1 MMASSEQIA
10 HIYKIRW
17 QIELFF
23 RWIKQHLNIPT
34 LFGTSENTVYGQL
47 YSALIVYV
55 LLKAFY
61 DVGKSIVPRHA
72 SLSFAQFSRL
82 LLLDELPS
90 IWAVK
95 LVLLRQKASVLL
107 FSGQGAFG

>member
-1 MMASSEQIA
+1 MDKTTFEYPNVIWNVGNA
-10 HIYKIRW
+10 
-17 QIELFF
+17 
-23 RWIKQHLNIPT
+23 
-34 LFGTSENTVYGQL
+34 VYGQL

-82 LLLDELPS
+82 LLLEELPS

-95 LVLLRQKASVLL
+95 LVLLRKKASVFLFTGQE
-107 FSGQGAFG
+107 FSG